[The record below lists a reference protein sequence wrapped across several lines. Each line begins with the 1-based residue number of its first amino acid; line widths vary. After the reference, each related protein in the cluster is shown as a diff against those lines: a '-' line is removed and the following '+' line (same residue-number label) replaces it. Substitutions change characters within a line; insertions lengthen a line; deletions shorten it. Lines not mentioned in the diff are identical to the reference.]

1 MMSKSTVT
9 LLLRISAILWVIWG
23 LVHAF
28 AGIMTIS
35 LDTPSAIAGIADAVD
50 PSTLEMAYPDAAG
63 AIINQHGFNLL
74 WIGIVT
80 FIGGLIIWRE
90 SVTAIFVTA
99 LIGWTTDL
107 GYFIFVDM
115 GGYVNFVPG
124 TVMTIISTAAVI
136 LSFLAYFRG
145 IKLKPGS

>member
-1 MMSKSTVT
+1 MSQTTVT
-9 LLLRISAILWVIWG
+9 LLLRVSAIFWIIWG
-23 LVHAF
+23 FVHAF

-35 LDTPSAIAGIADAVD
+35 LDTSAAISGIADAVD
-50 PSTLEMAYPDAAG
+50 PASLQMIYPDAAG

-74 WIGIVT
+74 WIGVVT
-80 FIGGLIIWRE
+80 LVGGIYIWRA

-99 LIGWTTDL
+99 LIGWTTDV
-107 GYFIFVDM
+107 GYFIFMDL

-124 TVMTIISTAAVI
+124 TIMTIISTLAVI

-145 IKLKPGS
+145 MEKLD

>member
-1 MMSKSTVT
+1 MSQTTVT
-9 LLLRISAILWVIWG
+9 LLLRVSAIFWIIWG
-23 LVHAF
+23 FVHAF

-35 LDTPSAIAGIADAVD
+35 LDTSAAISGIADAVD
-50 PSTLEMAYPDAAG
+50 PASLQMIYPDAAG

-74 WIGIVT
+74 WIGVVT
-80 FIGGLIIWRE
+80 LVGGIYIWRA

-99 LIGWTTDL
+99 LIGWTTDV
-107 GYFIFVDM
+107 GYFIFMDL

-124 TVMTIISTAAVI
+124 TIMTIISTLAVI

-145 IKLKPGS
+145 MKKLD